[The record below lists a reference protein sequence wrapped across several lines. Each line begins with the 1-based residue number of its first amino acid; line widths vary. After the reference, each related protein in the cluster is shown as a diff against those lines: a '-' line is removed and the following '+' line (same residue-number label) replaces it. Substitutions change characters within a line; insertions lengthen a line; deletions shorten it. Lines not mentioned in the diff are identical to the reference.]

1 MYKVHISGQ
10 FVPLRPP
17 NLEICFIRYIRLN
30 EGCLLPQ
37 SPDWI
42 EYNFARI
49 LAEKAGLQSVETND
63 IINVL
68 WRLLT
73 PANETESMVKIPN
86 TLLIFVLI
94 TVTRFQKV
102 IAACLISIYMN
113 LLYIV
118 WALAGEWLISQ
129 HGKSQHNT
137 WHHIKPC
144 MWYLWYCL
152 LNVNLQFSSS
162 DDE

>member
-1 MYKVHISGQ
+1 M
-10 FVPLRPP
+10 
-17 NLEICFIRYIRLN
+17 
-30 EGCLLPQ
+30 
-37 SPDWI
+37 
-42 EYNFARI
+42 
-49 LAEKAGLQSVETND
+49 ETND

-73 PANETESMVKIPN
+73 PVNETESMVKIPN

-118 WALAGEWLISQ
+118 WGLAGE
-129 HGKSQHNT
+129 
-137 WHHIKPC
+137 
-144 MWYLWYCL
+144 
-152 LNVNLQFSSS
+152 
-162 DDE
+162 

>member
-1 MYKVHISGQ
+1 M
-10 FVPLRPP
+10 
-17 NLEICFIRYIRLN
+17 
-30 EGCLLPQ
+30 
-37 SPDWI
+37 
-42 EYNFARI
+42 
-49 LAEKAGLQSVETND
+49 ETND

-73 PANETESMVKIPN
+73 PVNETESMVKIPN

-118 WALAGEWLISQ
+118 WALAGE
-129 HGKSQHNT
+129 
-137 WHHIKPC
+137 
-144 MWYLWYCL
+144 
-152 LNVNLQFSSS
+152 
-162 DDE
+162 